1 MTIKKN
7 NERREKKKDD
17 EEWQEKERQR
27 KKKYAKEHPEKTR
40 EQSKRFRGEHK
51 NEYIACEVCQML
63 VRNQKL
69 HEKSQYHHKN
79 MTNGWKDDREKKAQE
94 ELSQLLVECKRFYQE
109 WKNDLAKERD
119 LAGN

>member
-1 MTIKKN
+1 MSGFMVGPA
-7 NERREKKKDD
+7 ERRDVTK
-17 EEWQEKERQR
+17 
-27 KKKYAKEHPEKTR
+27 
-40 EQSKRFRGEHK
+40 
-51 NEYIACEVCQML
+51 
-63 VRNQKL
+63 KL